1 MKNLFKSL
9 GKSVLYIGLYSLVL
23 FVYVIFIPVEKY
35 HLYYVVTAG
44 ALIFIGFMIFILIN
58 RIVKRKDKRIR
69 RGILVFVNIVL
80 LILVVGTNYMVNN
93 IQKTGNAI
101 ARLIIESEEPLGYN
115 EKFIKEDYKGIEIFY
130 NENSKLTLDIL
141 KKKLDFA
148 IKECKKVY
156 GDKEANFKIKLDYDE
171 DVFFKRANGDNFV
184 KGYYVAANNTIYL
197 NAGDPLNIILSGII
211 PLQEI
216 LKHEISHYY
225 LYKFVEEIDMLRID
239 IPTWVSEGLA
249 EYTAGR
255 IICKKDLGGEEIVPF
270 DFLNTGEGFNTE
282 HNIDQYKQSS
292 LGVKTLIDKYGEN
305 IIFNILKE
313 MKNSGEEFSI
323 AFEKVTGKTFSS
335 FERELRESVLESKSD
350 CTEVHGN
357 KEYLELFYEK
367 VETVKKYIKENKKS
381 PRAYEFLATHYIS
394 KGEKAKGIKVL
405 EEGLKYNKDDKDLK
419 NYLKSVKMN

>member
-1 MKNLFKSL
+1 MKKLFKSL

-23 FVYVIFIPVEKY
+23 FVYLIFIPVEEY
-35 HLYYVVTAG
+35 HLSYIVTAG
-44 ALIFIGFMIFILIN
+44 TLIFIGFMIFILIK

-141 KKKLDFA
+141 KKILDFA

-156 GDKEANFKIKLDYDE
+156 GDKDPNFKIKLDYDE
-171 DVFFKRANGDNFV
+171 DVFFKRANGDHFV

-197 NAGDPLNIILSGII
+197 NAGDPLNIILSGKI
-211 PLQEI
+211 PLQEV

-255 IICKKDLGGEEIVPF
+255 IICKKDLGGEEIIPF
-270 DFLNTGEGFNTE
+270 EHLNNGKGFNAE
-282 HNIDQYKQSS
+282 YNIDQYKQSS

-350 CTEVHGN
+350 CTEVHRN

>member
-9 GKSVLYIGLYSLVL
+9 GKSALYIGLYL
-23 FVYVIFIPVEKY
+23 FVLVIYVIFIR
-35 HLYYVVTAG
+35 AG
-44 ALIFIGFMIFILIN
+44 GYIVLTGVLIFIGFMTFMLIK

-69 RGILVFVNIVL
+69 RGILVFVNIL
-80 LILVVGTNYMVNN
+80 LLTLVIGITYIVNN
-93 IQKTGNAI
+93 TQKVGNTI
-101 ARLIIESEEPLGYN
+101 ARLLIESEEPLGYN
-115 EKFIKEDYKGIEIFY
+115 EKFIKEEYKGIEIFY
-130 NENSKLTLDIL
+130 SENSKVALDIL

-156 GDKEANFKIKLDYDE
+156 GDKDPTFKIKLDYNE
-171 DVFFKRANGDNFV
+171 DVFYKRVKDNLFV
-184 KGYYVAANNTIYL
+184 KGYYVASNNTIYL
-197 NAGDPLNIILSGII
+197 NAKDPLNIILSGTI

-225 LYKFVEEIDMLRID
+225 LYEMVEKLDILRID

-255 IICKKDLGGEEIVPF
+255 IICEKELGGEDIISF
-270 DFLNTGEGFNTE
+270 DNLKDGEGFNSE
-282 HNIDQYKQSS
+282 YNINQYEQSS
-292 LGVKTLIDKYGEN
+292 LAVKTLIDKYGED
-305 IIFNILKE
+305 IIFNIIKE
-313 MKNSGEEFSI
+313 MKNSNEEFVI

-335 FERELRESVLESKSD
+335 FEKEFRKSVKESKVN

-357 KEYLELFYEK
+357 KEYLDLFNEK

-381 PRAYEFLATHYIS
+381 PRAYDFLATHYIS
-394 KGEKAKGIKVL
+394 TGEKAKGIKVL
-405 EEGLKYNKDDKDLK
+405 EEGIKYNKDDKDLK

>member
-1 MKNLFKSL
+1 MKKIFKSL
-9 GKSVLYIGLYSLVL
+9 GKSVLYIGLYLVML
-23 FVYVIFIPVEKY
+23 FVYIIFVPVQEY
-35 HLYYVVTAG
+35 HLSYIVTAG
-44 ALIFIGFMIFILIN
+44 TLIFIGFMIFLLIK
-58 RIVKRKDKRIR
+58 RMVKRKDKRIG
-69 RGILVFVNIVL
+69 RGILVFANIVL
-80 LILVVGTNYMVNN
+80 LTLVVGTNYMVNN
-93 IQKTGNAI
+93 IQKSGNAI
-101 ARLIIESEEPLGYN
+101 ARLLIESEEPLGYD

-171 DVFFKRANGDNFV
+171 DVFFKRANGNHFV

-197 NAGDPLNIILSGII
+197 NAGDPLNIILSGRI
-211 PLQEI
+211 PLQEV

-225 LYKFVEEIDMLRID
+225 LYKMVEEIDILNID
-239 IPTWVSEGLA
+239 IPRWVDEGLA

-255 IICKKDLGGEEIVPF
+255 IICKKELGGEEIITF
-270 DFLNTGEGFNTE
+270 ENLKDGEGFNTE
-282 HNIDQYKQSS
+282 YDIDQYKQSS
-292 LGVKTLIDKYGEN
+292 LAVKTLIDKYGED
-305 IIFNILKE
+305 IIFNIIKE

-323 AFEKVTGKTFSS
+323 SFEKVTGKTFSS
-335 FERELRESVLESKSD
+335 FERELRKSVLESKSN

-357 KEYLELFYEK
+357 KEYLDLFYEK

-394 KGEKAKGIKVL
+394 KGEKDKGVKML
-405 EEGLKYNKDDKDLK
+405 EEGLKYNKNDKDLK
-419 NYLKSVKMN
+419 DYLKSVKMN

>member
-1 MKNLFKSL
+1 
-9 GKSVLYIGLYSLVL
+9 
-23 FVYVIFIPVEKY
+23 
-35 HLYYVVTAG
+35 
-44 ALIFIGFMIFILIN
+44 
-58 RIVKRKDKRIR
+58 
-69 RGILVFVNIVL
+69 
-80 LILVVGTNYMVNN
+80 MVNN

-197 NAGDPLNIILSGII
+197 NAGDPLNIILSGKI
-211 PLQEI
+211 PLQEV

-381 PRAYEFLATHYIS
+381 PRAHEFLATHYIS

>member
-1 MKNLFKSL
+1 MKKLFKSL

-23 FVYVIFIPVEKY
+23 FVYLIFIPVEEY
-35 HLYYVVTAG
+35 HLSYIVTAG
-44 ALIFIGFMIFILIN
+44 TLIFIGFMIFILIK

-130 NENSKLTLDIL
+130 NENSKVALDIL

-156 GDKEANFKIKLDYDE
+156 GDKDPTFKIKLDYDE
-171 DVFFKRANGDNFV
+171 DVFFKRSNGNHFV
-184 KGYYVAANNTIYL
+184 KGYYIAANNTIYL

-225 LYKFVEEIDMLRID
+225 LYKMAEETDILNTD
-239 IPTWVSEGLA
+239 IPRWVDEGLA

-255 IICKKDLGGEEIVPF
+255 IICKKDLGGEEIIPF
-270 DFLNTGEGFNTE
+270 EHLNNGEGFNTE

-335 FERELRESVLESKSD
+335 FERELRKSVLESKSD

-357 KEYLELFYEK
+357 KEYLELFDEK